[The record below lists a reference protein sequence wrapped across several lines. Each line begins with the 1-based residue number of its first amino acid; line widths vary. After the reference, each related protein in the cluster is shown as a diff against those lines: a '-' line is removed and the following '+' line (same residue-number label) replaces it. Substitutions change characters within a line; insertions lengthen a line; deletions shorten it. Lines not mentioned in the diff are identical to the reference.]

1 MYAEGSSASWVQ
13 AKIFSGAH
21 FYQSLKPFDLEME
34 YTILPEKHLFSLQPM
49 QLWLTHLMRTLHWFD
64 WALREKLVKVEEL
77 VEGEKTGSLHIM
89 AGISRFL
96 QGLLLSQYLSLHLS
110 GLTPS
115 ERESFGVL
123 TCKVV
128 TCLLNLCNQ
137 LLSEKSFLMTFL
149 GEGSSSFQ
157 KLISLVLLRPR
168 ELGFVL
174 TEPKKAQDLAKLA
187 MRVLCRLMEICPAV
201 KTEFVQ
207 LLKSLMGG
215 ENPAAYDLRSLS
227 FDLEKSGR
235 IEGLGFE
242 DAMSLLKGY
251 QQLNQAGVLLA
262 VIGKE
267 SAAVMG
273 EQVMLNVFRID
284 QECPPGLEP
293 IASEIL
299 ALSMCLGVRVRRLLD
314 LVLDEKPISSQ
325 RNSTQKLTAG
335 EVFYVNFRRT
345 IVQQVKFFYRECLVL
360 LLNAAAAGNRT
371 SRLLLTALLDD
382 YLKPGGMGDSIT
394 KGSFLKEFL
403 QHLPALAPSCTPEA
417 FLVQKQFFLEVLHK
431 LLLMDTAH
439 DTVLLHSQPWFAF
452 IMDTFIRF
460 LHGSHVEVSDSSFGR
475 SAVFALKCS
484 SIALIPFFFNS
495 SLDQNLKETLSN
507 SLRRIVADHL
517 LVRDADLPR
526 GSNQRSSYVQM
537 LSTLLGAISRS
548 KSLELLEVLFPLL
561 QTPTKLSGK
570 LISETVDA
578 FSKFIGER
586 RTEAFDLCYR
596 VINDSG
602 KTLLLRRSIL
612 ESVFGP
618 LVNASPP
625 SSVTSWYAEHMKSF
639 LESLQMNYNTID
651 AEKWA
656 EEVTTKIC
664 HFGLVELLYSR
675 VKVQLIRDK
684 INPVVEK
691 DLILKAYAE
700 TRPPK
705 GHVDDTPFPEH
716 EKEWRDLHIAAYNCL
731 AAVLTCTKESMA
743 HFSALTEDKPGR
755 FRWRYLIDLNKV
767 YDNLAVETSQTIT
780 ANQAVRGLTVERK
793 ARQMRAAGA
802 TSGVNGTLSSQYMV
816 TASLSQEPALITSF
830 VGGHANHPVAAESLD
845 SSLLLGED
853 EEGLVSSTEGNDSE
867 QREDPGSSEH
877 VIDAAVIDQDD
888 FDQHPCMRVIL
899 HVIQHLH
906 SKFGEVYRGSQTM
919 PDWMR
924 LLHNTF
930 DNSCKFYSGACLLC
944 RSLMYCF

>member
-1 MYAEGSSASWVQ
+1 
-13 AKIFSGAH
+13 
-21 FYQSLKPFDLEME
+21 
-34 YTILPEKHLFSLQPM
+34 
-49 QLWLTHLMRTLHWFD
+49 
-64 WALREKLVKVEEL
+64 
-77 VEGEKTGSLHIM
+77 
-89 AGISRFL
+89 
-96 QGLLLSQYLSLHLS
+96 
-110 GLTPS
+110 
-115 ERESFGVL
+115 
-123 TCKVV
+123 
-128 TCLLNLCNQ
+128 
-137 LLSEKSFLMTFL
+137 
-149 GEGSSSFQ
+149 
-157 KLISLVLLRPR
+157 
-168 ELGFVL
+168 
-174 TEPKKAQDLAKLA
+174 
-187 MRVLCRLMEICPAV
+187 
-201 KTEFVQ
+201 
-207 LLKSLMGG
+207 
-215 ENPAAYDLRSLS
+215 
-227 FDLEKSGR
+227 
-235 IEGLGFE
+235 LGFE

-273 EQVMLNVFRID
+273 EQVMFNVFRID

-299 ALSMCLGVRVRRLLD
+299 ALSMCLGVRVARLLD

-345 IVQQVKFFYRECLVL
+345 IVQQVKFFYRECLAL
-360 LLNAAAAGNRT
+360 LLKAAAAGNRT

-495 SLDQNLKETLSN
+495 SLDQNLKEMLSN

-596 VINDSG
+596 VINDSS
-602 KTLLLRRSIL
+602 KTPLLRCSIL

-675 VKVQLIRDK
+675 VKVQLIRDE

-691 DLILKAYAE
+691 DLILRAYAE

-767 YDNLAVETSQTIT
+767 YDNLAVETSQTIA

-793 ARQMRAAGA
+793 AWQMRAAGA
-802 TSGVNGTLSSQYMV
+802 TSEVNATLSSQYMV

-845 SSLLLGED
+845 SSLLLRED
-853 EEGLVSSTEGNDSE
+853 EEGLVSSTEGNNSE

-877 VIDAAVIDQDD
+877 VIDAAVFDQDD

-906 SKFGEVYRGSQTM
+906 SKFGEVYCGSQTM

-930 DNSCKFYSGACLLC
+930 DNSCKFYSGAYLLC

>member
-1 MYAEGSSASWVQ
+1 
-13 AKIFSGAH
+13 
-21 FYQSLKPFDLEME
+21 
-34 YTILPEKHLFSLQPM
+34 
-49 QLWLTHLMRTLHWFD
+49 
-64 WALREKLVKVEEL
+64 
-77 VEGEKTGSLHIM
+77 
-89 AGISRFL
+89 
-96 QGLLLSQYLSLHLS
+96 
-110 GLTPS
+110 
-115 ERESFGVL
+115 
-123 TCKVV
+123 
-128 TCLLNLCNQ
+128 
-137 LLSEKSFLMTFL
+137 
-149 GEGSSSFQ
+149 
-157 KLISLVLLRPR
+157 
-168 ELGFVL
+168 
-174 TEPKKAQDLAKLA
+174 
-187 MRVLCRLMEICPAV
+187 
-201 KTEFVQ
+201 
-207 LLKSLMGG
+207 
-215 ENPAAYDLRSLS
+215 
-227 FDLEKSGR
+227 
-235 IEGLGFE
+235 
-242 DAMSLLKGY
+242 
-251 QQLNQAGVLLA
+251 
-262 VIGKE
+262 
-267 SAAVMG
+267 
-273 EQVMLNVFRID
+273 
-284 QECPPGLEP
+284 
-293 IASEIL
+293 
-299 ALSMCLGVRVRRLLD
+299 
-314 LVLDEKPISSQ
+314 
-325 RNSTQKLTAG
+325 
-335 EVFYVNFRRT
+335 
-345 IVQQVKFFYRECLVL
+345 
-360 LLNAAAAGNRT
+360 
-371 SRLLLTALLDD
+371 
-382 YLKPGGMGDSIT
+382 
-394 KGSFLKEFL
+394 
-403 QHLPALAPSCTPEA
+403 
-417 FLVQKQFFLEVLHK
+417 
-431 LLLMDTAH
+431 
-439 DTVLLHSQPWFAF
+439 
-452 IMDTFIRF
+452 
-460 LHGSHVEVSDSSFGR
+460 
-475 SAVFALKCS
+475 
-484 SIALIPFFFNS
+484 
-495 SLDQNLKETLSN
+495 
-507 SLRRIVADHL
+507 
-517 LVRDADLPR
+517 
-526 GSNQRSSYVQM
+526 M

-602 KTLLLRRSIL
+602 KTPLLRRSIL

-877 VIDAAVIDQDD
+877 VIDTAVIDQDD

-944 RSLMYCF
+944 RSFMYCF

>member
-1 MYAEGSSASWVQ
+1 
-13 AKIFSGAH
+13 
-21 FYQSLKPFDLEME
+21 
-34 YTILPEKHLFSLQPM
+34 
-49 QLWLTHLMRTLHWFD
+49 
-64 WALREKLVKVEEL
+64 
-77 VEGEKTGSLHIM
+77 
-89 AGISRFL
+89 
-96 QGLLLSQYLSLHLS
+96 
-110 GLTPS
+110 
-115 ERESFGVL
+115 
-123 TCKVV
+123 
-128 TCLLNLCNQ
+128 
-137 LLSEKSFLMTFL
+137 
-149 GEGSSSFQ
+149 
-157 KLISLVLLRPR
+157 
-168 ELGFVL
+168 
-174 TEPKKAQDLAKLA
+174 
-187 MRVLCRLMEICPAV
+187 
-201 KTEFVQ
+201 
-207 LLKSLMGG
+207 
-215 ENPAAYDLRSLS
+215 
-227 FDLEKSGR
+227 
-235 IEGLGFE
+235 
-242 DAMSLLKGY
+242 
-251 QQLNQAGVLLA
+251 
-262 VIGKE
+262 
-267 SAAVMG
+267 
-273 EQVMLNVFRID
+273 
-284 QECPPGLEP
+284 
-293 IASEIL
+293 
-299 ALSMCLGVRVRRLLD
+299 
-314 LVLDEKPISSQ
+314 
-325 RNSTQKLTAG
+325 
-335 EVFYVNFRRT
+335 
-345 IVQQVKFFYRECLVL
+345 
-360 LLNAAAAGNRT
+360 
-371 SRLLLTALLDD
+371 
-382 YLKPGGMGDSIT
+382 
-394 KGSFLKEFL
+394 
-403 QHLPALAPSCTPEA
+403 
-417 FLVQKQFFLEVLHK
+417 
-431 LLLMDTAH
+431 
-439 DTVLLHSQPWFAF
+439 
-452 IMDTFIRF
+452 MDTFIRF